1 MWKLNTPLLPF
12 SSSCCTVLF
21 LLAALCSVVNADDSN
36 EQTLRISADDFRGS
50 INGGAVI
57 TGNVELT
64 RGSLKLQ
71 ADNVT
76 LQVENDTFQGIEA
89 KGNPVLLEVSLST
102 DDKQRMVH
110 AKAASV
116 VYSITEDQIEF
127 EGDAKVESE
136 EITITGNKI
145 RLDVSK
151 NEIEAESLDSDNQ
164 VEIILHS
171 LDAVKKPTN
180 E

>member
-1 MWKLNTPLLPF
+1 MWKLNTHRVPF
-12 SSSCCTVLF
+12 NNSCCAVFF
-21 LLAALCSVVNADDSN
+21 LLLALASVVNADDSN

-50 INGGAVI
+50 INGGAFI
-57 TGNVELT
+57 SGNVELT

-89 KGNPVLLEVSLST
+89 KGNPVLLEISLAT
-102 DDKQRMVH
+102 DEKQRIVY

-116 VYSITEDQIEF
+116 IYSITEDQIEF

-145 RLDVSK
+145 RLDVNE

-171 LDAVKKPTN
+171 LDADKKPTN